1 MYSQDDFKIKLINI
15 IVTDLK
21 LKITL
26 SEFIIAQKKK
36 IY

>member
-1 MYSQDDFKIKLINI
+1 MYKYNIHMYLQDDFKIKLIDI

-26 SEFIIAQKKK
+26 
-36 IY
+36 